1 MNVAVL
7 GTDTGVGKTIIT
19 AGLVGALRRE
29 GYDARAV
36 KPAQTGYPPD
46 DDAGTVA
53 KICNES
59 TAAHCCRYLD
69 EPLAP
74 AIAADRSDRQLSF
87 DALFADV
94 TDALDS
100 AAIGVLEGVGG
111 VRVPVTAESEL
122 LDLVSALECP
132 AIVVS
137 RPALGTLNHTAL
149 TVEAL
154 QRRAIPVLGVVL
166 NQFTG
171 DTVAERTNPDA
182 LGSMIECPISTF
194 PSVEQDAVIETTQTR
209 LASTI
214 DRILDHTPPAQVRTR
229 E

>member
-19 AGLVGALRRE
+19 AGLVGALRRA
-29 GYDARAV
+29 GHDARAV

-46 DDAGTVA
+46 DDAGTVVS
-53 KICNES
+53 ICEDS
-59 TAAHCCRYLD
+59 AAAHCCRYLD

-74 AIAADRSDRQLSF
+74 AIAAERSDASLSF
-87 DALFADV
+87 DAMFADV

-100 AAIGVLEGVGG
+100 TAIGILEGVGG
-111 VRVPVTAESEL
+111 VRVPLTAESEL
-122 LDLVSALECP
+122 LDLVSAVECP

-149 TVEAL
+149 TVAAL

-182 LGSMIECPISTF
+182 LRSMIDCPISTF
-194 PSVEQDAVIETTQTR
+194 PPVEQEAVVDTTQTR
-209 LASTI
+209 LAPI
-214 DRILDHTPPAQVRTR
+214 IEQILDGTLSARR
-229 E
+229 